1 MIAIWVHS
9 ILSTIDTS
17 TTVHLVELGPGR
29 ATLMHDVLQTL
40 KRLKVLPPKMS
51 VHLVEVSTSLR
62 ELQKN
67 RLGDSITKP
76 ELGSLPTQ
84 WHDTIQSIPN
94 DGTVIFIAHEF
105 FDALPVY
112 QFQVR
117 KFLNIINKIVH

>member
-9 ILSTIDTS
+9 ILSAVDSS
-17 TTVHLVELGPGR
+17 TTIHLVELGPGR

-67 RLGDSITKP
+67 RLGDSTTKI
-76 ELGSLPTQ
+76 ELGSLPIQ

-94 DGTVIFIAHEF
+94 DGTVVFIAHEF

-112 QFQVR
+112 QFQVAT
-117 KFLNIINKIVH
+117 FSLHY